1 MNANLRY
8 QNGYLYES
16 HGAWFVRYRQRILQE
31 DGSGKLNCTAKHLG
45 RCEDFSD
52 ISEVKR
58 CRTAFMQTISL
69 CRCMAAFANRLA
81 RYANASHRSPQSKVV
96 KDDNEVKSSERFSY
110 RIGDEA

>member
-45 RCEDFSD
+45 RCKD
-52 ISEVKR
+52 
-58 CRTAFMQTISL
+58 
-69 CRCMAAFANRLA
+69 
-81 RYANASHRSPQSKVV
+81 SPIFL
-96 KDDNEVKSSERFSY
+96 KSSGVEQHSCKPSIA
-110 RIGDEA
+110 IG